1 MLYLK
6 SFNLPN
12 KDREE
17 NTLMYDIRTY
27 INGIYPY
34 NIFPPK
40 KLEEIN
46 FSPITIFYGGNGSGK
61 STLLHLLGG
70 VDRPTKG
77 KVFIDDVDI
86 YAMDNDALAIFRR
99 RQVGLIYQFY
109 NLIPI
114 LDVEE
119 NITLPAKLDGAE
131 VDKKHL
137 NDLLETLGLENRK
150 KHLPNE
156 LSGGQQQRVGIA
168 RAFATDPD
176 IILMDEPFSALD
188 PMTRSALQDELIRI
202 QSRYKKTIIFVTH
215 DMNEAIKIADK
226 IAILNEGHVI
236 QYDTPE
242 KILKNPANDFVKNFV
257 GPKKI
262 WSSPEFIKVSD
273 IMIEHP
279 VTCNPEYSIFYCLN
293 KMRMAKVDTLMVVDD
308 KNVLLGILYADVF
321 TNVSYEHNKAKDFI
335 EKDFLVTHPEDSIV
349 DLLDLIDREKITTMP
364 VVDSKGHLKG
374 LITRSTLLTYMSQQF
389 IKGDE

>member
-1 MLYLK
+1 MIVFKNVSK
-6 SFNLPN
+6 SFGNHKILDN
-12 KDREE
+12 INIEFAD
-17 NTLMYDIRTY
+17 NTITCLIGESGCGKTTLLKTINRLIEPTTGSVF
-27 INGIYPY
+27 INGKDISKENVIDLRRSLGYAIQQTGLFPHMTIRE
-34 NIFPPK
+34 NIEIILKLTK
-40 KLEEIN
+40 KKKEDIANRILE
-46 FSPITIFYGGNGSGK
+46 
-61 STLLHLLGG
+61 L
-70 VDRPTKG
+70 
-77 KVFIDDVDI
+77 
-86 YAMDNDALAIFRR
+86 MDM
-99 RQVGLIYQFY
+99 VGLNASEY
-109 NLIPI
+109 
-114 LDVEE
+114 LDRY
-119 NITLPAKLDGAE
+119 PS
-131 VDKKHL
+131 
-137 NDLLETLGLENRK
+137 
-150 KHLPNE
+150 E

-321 TNVSYEHNKAKDFI
+321 TNVSYEHKKAKDFI